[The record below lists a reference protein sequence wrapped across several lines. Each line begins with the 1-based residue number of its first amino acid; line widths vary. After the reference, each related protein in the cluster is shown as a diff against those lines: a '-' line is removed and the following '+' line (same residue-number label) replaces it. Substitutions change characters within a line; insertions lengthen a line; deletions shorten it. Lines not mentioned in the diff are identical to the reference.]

1 MTSRLAPRDRL
12 LLVYDVVVVA
22 MAVALAFAL
31 RFDAR
36 QWLASLTPYLP
47 VALLPVLV
55 RPPVNVAFGLYR
67 REWRFASVQELVTIT
82 AAVVVGSMVT
92 VACFLM
98 LTVLDVPGTR
108 GFPRMVFPL
117 EGMLSL
123 LLIGGA
129 RFAVRARMERRGQ
142 LGARISGEAPVRALV
157 YGAGETGAI
166 VARLAARDDAAG
178 IEIVGYLDDDP
189 RKRGSSLMG
198 RRVLGGLEDLAAA
211 ARRTEATQLV
221 VAMPS
226 APGAAIRRALEAGR
240 RAGLEV
246 RTIPHPRAFLQGVAE
261 PEALRPVSLD
271 DLLRRESFHFDE
283 AAVRRSL
290 VDDCVLVTGAG
301 GTIGSELARQLR
313 ALGPRRLVLLDHHE
327 GALWQIERELRAS
340 GPDDGRL
347 RAILGD
353 IRSPEVL
360 EAIVRSERPQAVF
373 HAAAL
378 KHVPIVEGNPA
389 EGVMTNVFGTRNL
402 LRACERHDVERF
414 VLISTDKAVDPVSV
428 MGATKRLAEL
438 LTAESAARTGRPYVA
453 VRFGNVLGSSGS
465 VIPILQEQLREG
477 GPITITDPEATR
489 FFMTIQE
496 AVSLVL
502 EAGSLAGAGELF
514 VLDMGDPIRIVDLA
528 MDLAR
533 LSGIDPAGVRMTVTG
548 LRPGERLHERLA
560 AAHERLEPSGQ
571 PGILL
576 VRPEPA
582 PGEALAT
589 GDGSGA
595 TARAGAADGG
605 DPTAVAP
612 DRGPLGFLDA
622 LEAAGSA
629 RDDGAAVAVLRAAGC
644 LLTDGSPSA
653 RPADP
658 VEAAPALQSSPAAPA

>member
-1 MTSRLAPRDRL
+1 MIRRLAPRDTL

-36 QWLASLTPYLP
+36 QWLAGLTPYLP
-47 VALLPVLV
+47 VAFLPVVV

-67 REWRFASVQELVTIT
+67 REWRYASIQELMTIT
-82 AAVVVGSMVT
+82 AAVLVGSMVS
-92 VACFLM
+92 VGCFLI
-98 LTVLDVPGTR
+98 LAVLGAPGTQ

-129 RFAVRARMERRGQ
+129 RFAVRARMERRGAP
-142 LGARISGEAPVRALV
+142 GARSSGAAPARALV
-157 YGAGETGAI
+157 FGAGQTGAM
-166 VARLAARDDAAG
+166 VARLASGDDAAG

-189 RKRGSSLMG
+189 HKRGSSLLG
-198 RRVLGGLEDLAAA
+198 RRVLGGLDDVADAAQ
-211 ARRTEATQLV
+211 RTGATQLV

-226 APGAAIRRALEAGR
+226 APGPAIRRALEAGR
-240 RAGLEV
+240 QAGLEV
-246 RTIPHPRAFLQGVAE
+246 RTIPHPRAFLAGVPE
-261 PEALRPVSLD
+261 PPTPRPVSLD
-271 DLLRRESFHFDE
+271 DLLRRESFRFDE
-283 AAVRRSL
+283 AAVRQSL

-301 GTIGSELARQLR
+301 GTIGSELARQLW
-313 ALGPRRLVLLDHHE
+313 ALKPRRLVLLDHNE
-327 GALWQIERELRAS
+327 AALWQIERELRAS
-340 GPDDGRL
+340 GADDGRL
-347 RAILGD
+347 GAVLGD
-353 IRSPEVL
+353 IRSREVVEVIL
-360 EAIVRSERPQAVF
+360 RSELPQAVF

-378 KHVPIVEGNPA
+378 KHVPIVERNPA

-465 VIPILQEQLREG
+465 VIPILQEQLRGG
-477 GPITITDPEATR
+477 GPITITDPAATR

-502 EAGSLAGAGELF
+502 EAGSLAGEGELF
-514 VLDMGDPIRIVDLA
+514 VLDMGEPIRIVDLA

-533 LSGIDPAGVRMTVTG
+533 LSGLDPAGVQMNVTG

-560 AAHERLEPSGQ
+560 ASHERLEPSGQ
-571 PGILL
+571 TGILL
-576 VRPEPA
+576 VRPAA
-582 PGEALAT
+582 PSSESAS
-589 GDGSGA
+589 GDA
-595 TARAGAADGG
+595 EFTAND
-605 DPTAVAP
+605 AP
-612 DRGPLGFLDA
+612 DRAALDCLVA
-622 LEAAGSA
+622 LEAAGTA
-629 RDDGAAVAVLRAAGC
+629 RDDASAVATLRAAGC
-644 LLTDGSPSA
+644 LLAAGAAAGPSGSA
-653 RPADP
+653 GPADSMVAKP
-658 VEAAPALQSSPAAPA
+658 AVPAGRVAPA